1 MVAIMSPWD
10 WTLAIALN
18 GAIILY
24 GFYLSRGVRTSADW
38 FLAGRSLPWWLVGF
52 SMYATA
58 IDSSDLVADAGGTYV
73 LGFSYFATNWVGSVL
88 GWTLAA
94 FFICLPMY
102 RAGLYTNAEYLE
114 ARYGTPVRVIC
125 AFVQVQYRTLVLGI
139 IATTLFLTLSIVCG
153 LSDAAAWTVVG
164 AIAALATIYTAFG
177 GLRSVAMTDSLQF
190 LVMTAAGLIIWLLVW
205 GQVGGWEGLERRLN
219 DHDPA
224 VAARLLHMGH
234 EDVRTETVAGQSSE
248 EVQRK
253 LFLGGDYDPA
263 SETIR
268 HHSPGWLVTLALVI
282 MGMAYAIVN
291 HTQVMRM
298 FAARSEWDLKMSVFA
313 ASSVTMVMTFFNLSM
328 GVMGRALYPVQSA
341 LPDGRQDAIYPLLV
355 SQVETVGLKGIVVA
369 GILAASLSTYDS
381 IGSALSALLTRDVY
395 ARLLVPGRDDRHYLR
410 ISQWLTPAVIGVSF
424 LYVPGL
430 LRGGMVLYYL
440 DLTSAFVI
448 PLLTIYLM
456 GTFTRVHR
464 WSGLIGLLAGA
475 CYGMLRLAAPLAAEQ
490 AGWVLLPPVMMNTYA
505 AYPFSMLVT
514 AGTMVV
520 VSLIA
525 GWDSGSAFDLT
536 GRQEKSA
543 WLRSSQLKIRQIQ
556 DEVARRAHRDQRLP
570 ALLSLLA
577 LAVGCILTFVVF
589 W

>member
-1 MVAIMSPWD
+1 MSQWD
-10 WTLAIALN
+10 WALVIGLN

-24 GFYLSRGVRTSADW
+24 GLYLSRGVRSSADW
-38 FLAGRSLPWWLVGF
+38 FLAGRSLPWWLVGI

-58 IDSSDLVADAGGTYV
+58 IDSSDLVADAGGTYL
-73 LGFSYFATNWVGSVL
+73 LGFSYFATNWVGAVL
-88 GWTLAA
+88 GWILAA

-114 ARYGTPVRVIC
+114 TRYGTPVRVIC

-153 LSDAAAWTVVG
+153 LSDAEAWTVVG
-164 AIAALATIYTAFG
+164 LIAALAAIYTAFG

-190 LVMTAAGLIIWLLVW
+190 GVMTAAGLIIWFLVW
-205 GQVGGWEGLERRLN
+205 GQVGGWEGMERRLN
-219 DHDPA
+219 AHDPA
-224 VAARLLHMGH
+224 VAARLLHAGH
-234 EDVRTETVAGQSSE
+234 ENVQNETVAGKSSVE
-248 EVQRK
+248 IQRK
-253 LFLGGDYDPA
+253 LGLGGHYDA
-263 SETIR
+263 DSKTIR
-268 HHSPGWLVTLALVI
+268 HHTPGWLMALALVI
-282 MGMAYAIVN
+282 MGMAYSIVN

-298 FAARSEWDLKMSVFA
+298 FAARSEWDLKMSVVA
-313 ASSVTMVMTFFNLSM
+313 ASCATLAMTFFNLSM
-328 GVMGRALYPVQSA
+328 GVMGRALYPEQSA

-355 SQVETVGLKGIVVA
+355 SQIETVGLKGIVVA

-410 ISQWLTPAVIGVSF
+410 ISQWLTPAVIAISF
-424 LYVPGL
+424 FYIPGL

-456 GTFTRVHR
+456 GSFTRVHR
-464 WSGLIGLLAGA
+464 CSGLIGLLAGA
-475 CYGMLRLAAPLAAEQ
+475 AYGILRMAAPLVAEQ
-490 AGWVLLPPVMMNTYA
+490 TGWVLLPPVMMGTYA

-514 AGTMVV
+514 AATMVL
-520 VSLIA
+520 VSQVT
-525 GWDSGSAFDLT
+525 GWESGRASDLT
-536 GRQEKSA
+536 SRQEESA

-556 DEVARRAHRDQRLP
+556 EKISRRAPQGQRLP
-570 ALLSLLA
+570 ALLSTLA
-577 LAVGCILTFVVF
+577 LAVGCVLTFVVF

>member
-1 MVAIMSPWD
+1 MSQWD
-10 WTLAIALN
+10 WALVIGLN

-24 GFYLSRGVRTSADW
+24 GLYLSRGVRSSADW
-38 FLAGRSLPWWLVGF
+38 FLAGRSLPWWLVGI

-58 IDSSDLVADAGGTYV
+58 IDSSDLVADAGGTYL
-73 LGFSYFATNWVGSVL
+73 LGFSYFATNWVGAVL
-88 GWTLAA
+88 GWILAA

-114 ARYGTPVRVIC
+114 TRYGTPVRVIC

-153 LSDAAAWTVVG
+153 LSDAEAWTVVG
-164 AIAALATIYTAFG
+164 LIAALAAIYTAFG

-190 LVMTAAGLIIWLLVW
+190 GVMTVAGLIIWFLVW
-205 GQVGGWEGLERRLN
+205 GQVGGWEGMERRLN
-219 DHDPA
+219 AHDPA
-224 VAARLLHMGH
+224 VAARLLHAGH
-234 EDVRTETVAGQSSE
+234 ENVQNETVAGKSSRE
-248 EVQRK
+248 IQRK
-253 LFLGGDYDPA
+253 LGLGGNYDA
-263 SETIR
+263 DSKTIR
-268 HHSPGWLVTLALVI
+268 HHTPGWLMALALVI
-282 MGMAYAIVN
+282 MGMAYSIVN

-298 FAARSEWDLKMSVFA
+298 FAARSEWDLKMSVVA
-313 ASSVTMVMTFFNLSM
+313 ASCATLAMTFFNLSM
-328 GVMGRALYPVQSA
+328 GVMGRALYPEQSA

-355 SQVETVGLKGIVVA
+355 SQIETVGLKGIVVA

-410 ISQWLTPAVIGVSF
+410 ISQWLTPAVIAISF
-424 LYVPGL
+424 FYIPGL

-456 GTFTRVHR
+456 GSFTRVHR
-464 WSGLIGLLAGA
+464 SSGLIGLLAGA
-475 CYGMLRLAAPLAAEQ
+475 SYGILRMAAPLVAEQ
-490 AGWVLLPPVMMNTYA
+490 TGWVLLPAAMMGTYA

-514 AGTMVV
+514 AATMVL
-520 VSLIA
+520 VSQVA
-525 GWDSGSAFDLT
+525 GWESGRASDLT
-536 GRQEKSA
+536 SRQEESA

-556 DEVARRAHRDQRLP
+556 SEITRRAPQDQRLP
-570 ALLSLLA
+570 ALLSTLA
-577 LAVGCILTFVVF
+577 LAVGCLLTFVVF